1 MNSMQFRFL
10 NLFLA
15 SIIFFGITSC
25 DPDKPTP
32 APQKTPEQI
41 ATEAL
46 ASSGTQSWGVA
57 GGGSVTRDG
66 RTVTDTYSAF
76 ELVVNA
82 GTAKTYST
90 KNNNDLFDANG
101 NWSFAGTNFDKI
113 QLTGAKPAAGR
124 EISFTQ
130 NGNTLRLDFSVPA
143 PGARINGIQAVA
155 GTYSFVLQKK

>member
-1 MNSMQFRFL
+1 MKSRFYT
-10 NLFLA
+10 LFFL
-15 SIIFFGITSC
+15 SLIFFATTSC

-46 ASSGTQSWGVA
+46 ASTGTQTWGVA

-66 RTVTDTYSAF
+66 RVVTDLYSGF
-76 ELVVNA
+76 ELVINA
-82 GTAKTYST
+82 GTSKTYTT

-113 QLTGAKPAAGR
+113 QLTGAKPVAGR

-130 NGNTLRLDFSVPA
+130 TGTTLRLDFSVPV
-143 PGARINGIQAVA
+143 PGARVNGPQAVA

>member
-1 MNSMQFRFL
+1 MKSRFYSF
-10 NLFLA
+10 FLL
-15 SIIFFGITSC
+15 SLIFFGTSSC

-32 APQKTPEQI
+32 TPQKTPEQI

-46 ASSGTQSWGVA
+46 AGSGTQTWAVA
-57 GGGSVTRDG
+57 GGGSVSRDG
-66 RTVTDTYSAF
+66 RTVTDLYSAF
-76 ELVVNA
+76 ELVLN
-82 GTAKTYST
+82 TTNTSKTYTT

-113 QLTGAKPAAGR
+113 QLTGAKPVAGR

-130 NGNTLRLDFSVPA
+130 TGSTLRLDFSVPV
-143 PGARINGIQAVA
+143 PGARTNGQQAVA

>member
-1 MNSMQFRFL
+1 MKSHFYTFFL
-10 NLFLA
+10 LSL
-15 SIIFFGITSC
+15 IFFGTTSC

-46 ASSGTQSWGVA
+46 SGSGTQTWGVA

-66 RTVTDTYSAF
+66 RTVTDIYTSF
-76 ELVVNA
+76 ELVINS
-82 GTAKTYST
+82 GTSKTYST

-113 QLTGAKPAAGR
+113 QLTGAKPVAGR

-130 NGNTLRLDFSVPA
+130 TGNTLRLDFSVPV
-143 PGARINGIQAVA
+143 PGARMNGQQAVA
-155 GTYSFVLQKK
+155 GSYSFVLQKK

>member
-1 MNSMQFRFL
+1 MKSRFYTF
-10 NLFLA
+10 FLIA
-15 SIIFFGITSC
+15 VTFFGTTSC

-32 APQKTPEQI
+32 ALQKTPEQI

-46 ASSGTQSWGVA
+46 AGTGTQTWGIA

-66 RTVTDTYSAF
+66 RTVTDLYSSF
-76 ELVVNA
+76 ELVMNA
-82 GTAKTYST
+82 TSTSKTYTT

-113 QLTGAKPAAGR
+113 QLTGAKPVAGR

-130 NGNTLRLDFSVPA
+130 NGSTLRLDFSVPV
-143 PGARINGIQAVA
+143 PGARVTGQQAVA

>member
-1 MNSMQFRFL
+1 MKFRFYTF
-10 NLFLA
+10 FLIA
-15 SIIFFGITSC
+15 VTFFGTTSC

-46 ASSGTQSWGVA
+46 VGTGTQTWGVA

-66 RTVTDTYSAF
+66 RTVTDLYSSF
-76 ELVVNA
+76 ELVINA
-82 GTAKTYST
+82 GTAKTYTT

-113 QLTGAKPAAGR
+113 QLTGAKPVAGR

-130 NGNTLRLDFSVPA
+130 TGSTLRLDFSVPV
-143 PGARINGIQAVA
+143 PGARVSDTQAVA